1 MRKKNQGE
9 IQVRSIGGAYA
20 SHKVAWREKLVIY
33 GRWRTARRGV
43 AKNLRTYTLYRALHD
58 GRPVSSWCWRVLGNS
73 PQCRRVYEQFH
84 SFKNLRTYIMKC
96 LKRKR
101 RAEWGGGPVGSTR
114 LSIDRLHRDEEVER
128 RVGRDVRRAA
138 LAAVRQLRG
147 HRQPPLAADGHAEE
161 PAVPP
166 RGR

>member
-1 MRKKNQGE
+1 M
-9 IQVRSIGGAYA
+9 
-20 SHKVAWREKLVIY
+20 
-33 GRWRTARRGV
+33 T
-43 AKNLRTYTLYRALHD
+43 
-58 GRPVSSWCWRVLGNS
+58 
-73 PQCRRVYEQFH
+73 
-84 SFKNLRTYIMKC
+84 C
-96 LKRKR
+96 LKRER
-101 RAEWGGGPVGSTR
+101 RVESGEGGPVGSTR
-114 LSIDRLHRDEEVER
+114 LSIDRLHRDGEVER